1 MRPSL
6 LRLAAVVFMN
16 LLTGLC
22 AAQSDEGASLAELQR
37 MSARFAPTPL
47 VVDTSALSSGDR
59 KALVKL
65 IEAARIVDELY
76 LDQVWSGNAAEQA
89 RLRADHS
96 PLGRARLHYFW
107 FSKGPWSELD
117 GFKAFVPGVPARKPP
132 GAGFYPE
139 DMAAADFE
147 AWVAKL
153 SAAGAEPAKGFYS
166 VIRAAQ
172 VCAAPKCYQSGPYGE
187 ADGEPRAR
195 TGALLP

>member
-96 PLGRARLHYFW
+96 CTP
-107 FSKGPWSELD
+107 
-117 GFKAFVPGVPARKPP
+117 
-132 GAGFYPE
+132 
-139 DMAAADFE
+139 
-147 AWVAKL
+147 
-153 SAAGAEPAKGFYS
+153 
-166 VIRAAQ
+166 
-172 VCAAPKCYQSGPYGE
+172 
-187 ADGEPRAR
+187 
-195 TGALLP
+195 ALLLAREGTLVAAR